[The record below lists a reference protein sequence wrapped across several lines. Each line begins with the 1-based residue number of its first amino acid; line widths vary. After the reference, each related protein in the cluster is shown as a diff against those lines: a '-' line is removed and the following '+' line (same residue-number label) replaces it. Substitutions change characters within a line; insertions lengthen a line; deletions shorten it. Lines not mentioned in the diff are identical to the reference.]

1 METVSKTKNLE
12 TQKKQQT
19 QNNSTKNTNYDCEVV
34 VIEDN
39 HLTNTI
45 LSKALDSTIK
55 SIHSL
60 KNIAIKF
67 SSFQNGQ
74 DFLSY
79 FSSKEYRDSKLI
91 VFSDYYLEENMNGVE
106 ILKIIK
112 LKKADSSVI
121 IMSDSSN
128 KQIAVDAENSG
139 AYCFIPKNQKTP
151 VICSELLFQMVN

>member
-1 METVSKTKNLE
+1 METVSRTKKLE

-19 QNNSTKNTNYDCEVV
+19 QDNSTSRTNYDCEVV

-67 SSFQNGQ
+67 LSFQNGK

-79 FSSKEYRDSKLI
+79 FGGKDYQETKLV
-91 VFSDYYLEENMNGVE
+91 VFSDYYLEEDINGVE
-106 ILKIIK
+106 ILKLIK
-112 LKKADSSVI
+112 LKKPDATVI
-121 IMSDSSN
+121 VMSDSSN
-128 KQIAVDAENSG
+128 KKIPVDAENMG
-139 AYCFIPKNQKTP
+139 AYCFIPKDQKTP